1 MKRSCRDRMCWG
13 GGLLLPF
20 LIVFALEGCMPP
32 PAKPPVLYSD
42 KAPHA
47 LPPIP
52 RERPFDG
59 SLFAP
64 GGLSDL
70 ASDAVASRMGDPVIV
85 RFGIKNGYPGVPQKR
100 VTKLMAQVI
109 REEPGGS
116 LLISAQR
123 TIRDSSGV
131 RRLVLVGRISKASI
145 DPGNEVPVSLVAMLR
160 FRSDQPSDNEKNP
173 RFSAPKVPSG
183 KKGQKPGVK
192 GAKTRSKNP

>member
-1 MKRSCRDRMCWG
+1 
-13 GGLLLPF
+13 
-20 LIVFALEGCMPP
+20 
-32 PAKPPVLYSD
+32 
-42 KAPHA
+42 
-47 LPPIP
+47 
-52 RERPFDG
+52 
-59 SLFAP
+59 
-64 GGLSDL
+64 
-70 ASDAVASRMGDPVIV
+70 MGDPVIV